1 MTSRL
6 DPDTDELLNRAGRGD
21 SDARQLLL
29 VRHERRLRQMVRLR
43 MDRRLAARVDASDV
57 VQEALADAAEQF
69 SDYLRRRPIPFYP
82 WLRQLAWDRL
92 IDLHRKH
99 IHATKRSVKREE
111 PGFLDL
117 PEDSAVEL
125 ASRLIAQGQS
135 PSEQA
140 VRQEMSGRLRAALA
154 LLRPRDREILVLR
167 HLERLSTRETAA
179 VIGLREAGVKS
190 RHVRALERLRHILTT
205 WEGEP

>member
-1 MTSRL
+1 
-6 DPDTDELLNRAGRGD
+6 
-21 SDARQLLL
+21 
-29 VRHERRLRQMVRLR
+29 